1 MGPGLHNPARVLNI
15 FLMRHA
21 VGTCGSQVAET
32 WDLCMENTVRKL
44 AYGTLAG
51 GLAAL
56 ILFRA
61 RQLHPFFSKPCRA
74 ASPTSA
80 AENDGCVA
88 CL

>member
-1 MGPGLHNPARVLNI
+1 
-15 FLMRHA
+15 MREIA
-21 VGTCGSQVAET
+21 PKIIIRK
-32 WDLCMENTVRKL
+32 DKLKMLENTVRKL